1 MASSNKHLHITLD
14 ERKIIETGIFNGSTR
29 TAIARTIGKDKSTVG
44 REIDK
49 SALNEAIA
57 AAEALDGEDYT
68 TNSWNVL
75 TSALETAKTVAADDN
90 AAQTEIDDAANALN
104 GAKAALQVKA
114 SKAAIDALQ
123 NVVDKANAL
132 QEASLA
138 ELIAAAQAL
147 LDDPTNAS
155 VTAVVSAMLDLS
167 EAMADLN
174 TGESEDVLR
183 ADVQATIDFIKEHIL
198 NNVEGLRPGKVQ
210 ALKDAVAAAE
220 ELLATSG
227 RNRR

>member
-114 SKAAIDALQ
+114 SKAA
-123 NVVDKANAL
+123 V
-132 QEASLA
+132 
-138 ELIAAAQAL
+138 
-147 LDDPTNAS
+147 
-155 VTAVVSAMLDLS
+155 
-167 EAMADLN
+167 
-174 TGESEDVLR
+174 GR
-183 ADVQATIDFIKEHIL
+183 HIL
-198 NNVEGLRPGKVQ
+198 LQKKCS
-210 ALKDAVAAAE
+210 LF
-220 ELLATSG
+220 
-227 RNRR
+227 

>member
-75 TSALETAKTVAADDN
+75 TSA
-90 AAQTEIDDAANALN
+90 QI
-104 GAKAALQVKA
+104 G
-114 SKAAIDALQ
+114 
-123 NVVDKANAL
+123 
-132 QEASLA
+132 
-138 ELIAAAQAL
+138 
-147 LDDPTNAS
+147 
-155 VTAVVSAMLDLS
+155 
-167 EAMADLN
+167 
-174 TGESEDVLR
+174 R
-183 ADVQATIDFIKEHIL
+183 AHV
-198 NNVEGLRPGKVQ
+198 
-210 ALKDAVAAAE
+210 
-220 ELLATSG
+220 
-227 RNRR
+227 